1 MNRHEW
7 ITKAARLHSEDQAFA
22 LVTVLSAQ
30 APTSGKAGDKAVVMA
45 DGQIHGWIGGGCA
58 QPAVLKT
65 VRSALLDGQP
75 RKIRISPSEESAER
89 DLGEVLEFG
98 MACHSG
104 GTLELFIDPVL
115 PSATLA
121 VVGDSPVARALVS
134 LAPRVGLRVAVVAHA
149 AQAGDF
155 PDADTILSSDDALA
169 VSAKLSSTPFVVVAT
184 QGRRD
189 LQGLKAAL
197 ALQPQGLWFVSSA
210 KKASVLRS
218 SLVASGEDAD
228 AVARIVAPAGEFIG
242 AQTPEEIALS
252 VLSSVVAARR
262 ARQAKPAQ
270 VQAEPVQAFS
280 DSAAMPEAAQD
291 ELVVAGVSAVATA
304 VKSSCCGG

>member
-1 MNRHEW
+1 
-7 ITKAARLHSEDQAFA
+7 
-22 LVTVLSAQ
+22 
-30 APTSGKAGDKAVVMA
+30 
-45 DGQIHGWIGGGCA
+45 
-58 QPAVLKT
+58 
-65 VRSALLDGQP
+65 
-75 RKIRISPSEESAER
+75 
-89 DLGEVLEFG
+89 
-98 MACHSG
+98 
-104 GTLELFIDPVL
+104 
-115 PSATLA
+115 
-121 VVGDSPVARALVS
+121 
-134 LAPRVGLRVAVVAHA
+134 VGLRVAVVAHS

-155 PDADTILSSDDALA
+155 PDADTVLSSDDAPA
-169 VSAKLSSTPFVVVAT
+169 VCAQLSSIPFVVVAT

-218 SLVASGEDAD
+218 SLVASGEDAG

>member
-1 MNRHEW
+1 
-7 ITKAARLHSEDQAFA
+7 
-22 LVTVLSAQ
+22 
-30 APTSGKAGDKAVVMA
+30 
-45 DGQIHGWIGGGCA
+45 
-58 QPAVLKT
+58 
-65 VRSALLDGQP
+65 
-75 RKIRISPSEESAER
+75 
-89 DLGEVLEFG
+89 
-98 MACHSG
+98 
-104 GTLELFIDPVL
+104 
-115 PSATLA
+115 
-121 VVGDSPVARALVS
+121 
-134 LAPRVGLRVAVVAHA
+134 
-149 AQAGDF
+149 
-155 PDADTILSSDDALA
+155 
-169 VSAKLSSTPFVVVAT
+169 VVVAT

-262 ARQAKPAQ
+262 ARQAKWPAQ
-270 VQAEPVQAFS
+270 VQPEPVQAFS

-291 ELVVAGVSAVATA
+291 ELVVAGGSAVATA